1 MDKLNHWIFNYNKKR
16 QPERKVVFPN
26 YSKVRSV
33 VLVYEQGVDDKGISL
48 LAKRLEKDG
57 IMVEVVG
64 YQPKED
70 FNYFGRVKAE
80 AMTALPSQR
89 FDLLMDLS
97 THYYFGTQYILMA
110 IDATFKAGLRFVDV
124 AEKDQQG
131 ILDMMVSLPGSAQPE
146 EQIIQGLGTALV
158 TPFTETGKVDETA
171 LHRLLDRQLAAK
183 VDFLVV
189 LGTTGEAATM
199 TAREQAFVRKTIVEH
214 VAGRVPLVLGVGGNC
229 TQEVVE
235 RLGMLST
242 ELKRDYAAILSVCP
256 YYNKP
261 QQEGLYRHFAA
272 IAEASAVPVI
282 LYNVPGRTGVN
293 MLPET
298 VFRLAASY
306 PHKIIGVKEASGKQE
321 QIEAIIRGTR
331 GSEFVVLSGDD
342 GLAAPLMLNG
352 AQGLISVLSN
362 ALPEDTMRLVHQPTL
377 EQQAALDELIK
388 ALFAEG
394 NPTGIKGLLSI
405 QGVTSDHVRL
415 PLIAASAGL
424 KSDLRKLLDNY
435 ENSTIR

>member
-1 MDKLNHWIFNYNKKR
+1 MKQK
-16 QPERKVVFPN
+16 
-26 YSKVRSV
+26 
-33 VLVYEQGVDDKGISL
+33 
-48 LAKRLEKDG
+48 
-57 IMVEVVG
+57 
-64 YQPKED
+64 
-70 FNYFGRVKAE
+70 
-80 AMTALPSQR
+80 
-89 FDLLMDLS
+89 
-97 THYYFGTQYILMA
+97 
-110 IDATFKAGLRFVDV
+110 
-124 AEKDQQG
+124 
-131 ILDMMVSLPGSAQPE
+131 
-146 EQIIQGLGTALV
+146 IQGLGTALV

-235 RLGMLST
+235 RLGVLST

-298 VFRLAASY
+298 VFRLAAGY

-415 PLIAASAGL
+415 PLVAASAGL

>member
-1 MDKLNHWIFNYNKKR
+1 M
-16 QPERKVVFPN
+16 
-26 YSKVRSV
+26 SK
-33 VLVYEQGVDDKGISL
+33 
-48 LAKRLEKDG
+48 
-57 IMVEVVG
+57 
-64 YQPKED
+64 
-70 FNYFGRVKAE
+70 
-80 AMTALPSQR
+80 
-89 FDLLMDLS
+89 
-97 THYYFGTQYILMA
+97 
-110 IDATFKAGLRFVDV
+110 
-124 AEKDQQG
+124 
-131 ILDMMVSLPGSAQPE
+131 
-146 EQIIQGLGTALV
+146 QIIQGLGTALV

-235 RLGMLST
+235 RLGVLST

-377 EQQAALDELIK
+377 EQQAALDKLIK

-415 PLIAASAGL
+415 PLVAASAGL

>member
-1 MDKLNHWIFNYNKKR
+1 M
-16 QPERKVVFPN
+16 VF
-26 YSKVRSV
+26 S
-33 VLVYEQGVDDKGISL
+33 
-48 LAKRLEKDG
+48 
-57 IMVEVVG
+57 
-64 YQPKED
+64 
-70 FNYFGRVKAE
+70 
-80 AMTALPSQR
+80 
-89 FDLLMDLS
+89 
-97 THYYFGTQYILMA
+97 
-110 IDATFKAGLRFVDV
+110 
-124 AEKDQQG
+124 
-131 ILDMMVSLPGSAQPE
+131 
-146 EQIIQGLGTALV
+146 
-158 TPFTETGKVDETA
+158 
-171 LHRLLDRQLAAK
+171 

-199 TAREQAFVRKTIVEH
+199 TAREQAFVRKTIVKH

-235 RLGMLST
+235 RLGVLST

-261 QQEGLYRHFAA
+261 QQEGLYRHFVA

-377 EQQAALDELIK
+377 EQQAALGELIK

>member
-1 MDKLNHWIFNYNKKR
+1 M
-16 QPERKVVFPN
+16 
-26 YSKVRSV
+26 SK
-33 VLVYEQGVDDKGISL
+33 
-48 LAKRLEKDG
+48 
-57 IMVEVVG
+57 
-64 YQPKED
+64 
-70 FNYFGRVKAE
+70 
-80 AMTALPSQR
+80 
-89 FDLLMDLS
+89 
-97 THYYFGTQYILMA
+97 
-110 IDATFKAGLRFVDV
+110 
-124 AEKDQQG
+124 
-131 ILDMMVSLPGSAQPE
+131 
-146 EQIIQGLGTALV
+146 QIIQGLGTALV

-235 RLGMLST
+235 RLGVLST

-298 VFRLAASY
+298 VFRLAAGY

-415 PLIAASAGL
+415 PLVVASAGL

>member
-1 MDKLNHWIFNYNKKR
+1 M
-16 QPERKVVFPN
+16 
-26 YSKVRSV
+26 SK
-33 VLVYEQGVDDKGISL
+33 
-48 LAKRLEKDG
+48 
-57 IMVEVVG
+57 
-64 YQPKED
+64 
-70 FNYFGRVKAE
+70 
-80 AMTALPSQR
+80 
-89 FDLLMDLS
+89 
-97 THYYFGTQYILMA
+97 
-110 IDATFKAGLRFVDV
+110 
-124 AEKDQQG
+124 
-131 ILDMMVSLPGSAQPE
+131 
-146 EQIIQGLGTALV
+146 QIIQGLGTALV

-189 LGTTGEAATM
+189 LGTTGEAGTM
-199 TAREQAFVRKTIVEH
+199 TPREQAFVRKTIVEH

-235 RLGMLST
+235 RLGVLST

-293 MLPET
+293 MQPET

-415 PLIAASAGL
+415 PLVAASAGL

>member
-1 MDKLNHWIFNYNKKR
+1 M
-16 QPERKVVFPN
+16 
-26 YSKVRSV
+26 SK
-33 VLVYEQGVDDKGISL
+33 
-48 LAKRLEKDG
+48 
-57 IMVEVVG
+57 
-64 YQPKED
+64 
-70 FNYFGRVKAE
+70 
-80 AMTALPSQR
+80 
-89 FDLLMDLS
+89 
-97 THYYFGTQYILMA
+97 
-110 IDATFKAGLRFVDV
+110 
-124 AEKDQQG
+124 
-131 ILDMMVSLPGSAQPE
+131 
-146 EQIIQGLGTALV
+146 QIIQGLGTALV
-158 TPFTETGKVDETA
+158 TPFTATGKVDETA
-171 LHRLLDRQLAAK
+171 LRRLLDRQLAAK
-183 VDFLVV
+183 VDYLVV

-235 RLGMLST
+235 RLGLLST

-377 EQQAALDELIK
+377 EQQAALEELIK

-405 QGVTSDHVRL
+405 QGVTSNHVRL
-415 PLIAASAGL
+415 PLVAASAGL

>member
-1 MDKLNHWIFNYNKKR
+1 M
-16 QPERKVVFPN
+16 
-26 YSKVRSV
+26 SK
-33 VLVYEQGVDDKGISL
+33 
-48 LAKRLEKDG
+48 
-57 IMVEVVG
+57 
-64 YQPKED
+64 
-70 FNYFGRVKAE
+70 
-80 AMTALPSQR
+80 
-89 FDLLMDLS
+89 
-97 THYYFGTQYILMA
+97 
-110 IDATFKAGLRFVDV
+110 
-124 AEKDQQG
+124 
-131 ILDMMVSLPGSAQPE
+131 
-146 EQIIQGLGTALV
+146 QIIQGLGTALV

-199 TAREQAFVRKTIVEH
+199 TPREQAFVRKTIVEH

-235 RLGMLST
+235 RLGVLST

-321 QIEAIIRGTR
+321 QIETIIRGTR

-415 PLIAASAGL
+415 PLVAASAGL

>member
-1 MDKLNHWIFNYNKKR
+1 M
-16 QPERKVVFPN
+16 
-26 YSKVRSV
+26 SK
-33 VLVYEQGVDDKGISL
+33 
-48 LAKRLEKDG
+48 
-57 IMVEVVG
+57 
-64 YQPKED
+64 
-70 FNYFGRVKAE
+70 
-80 AMTALPSQR
+80 
-89 FDLLMDLS
+89 
-97 THYYFGTQYILMA
+97 
-110 IDATFKAGLRFVDV
+110 
-124 AEKDQQG
+124 
-131 ILDMMVSLPGSAQPE
+131 
-146 EQIIQGLGTALV
+146 QIIQGLGTALV

-183 VDFLVV
+183 VDYLVV

-235 RLGMLST
+235 RLGLLST

-272 IAEASAVPVI
+272 IAEASPVPVI

-394 NPTGIKGLLSI
+394 NPTGIKSLLSI
-405 QGVTSDHVRL
+405 QGVMSDHVRL
-415 PLIAASAGL
+415 PLVAASAGL

>member
-1 MDKLNHWIFNYNKKR
+1 M
-16 QPERKVVFPN
+16 
-26 YSKVRSV
+26 SK
-33 VLVYEQGVDDKGISL
+33 
-48 LAKRLEKDG
+48 
-57 IMVEVVG
+57 
-64 YQPKED
+64 
-70 FNYFGRVKAE
+70 
-80 AMTALPSQR
+80 
-89 FDLLMDLS
+89 
-97 THYYFGTQYILMA
+97 
-110 IDATFKAGLRFVDV
+110 
-124 AEKDQQG
+124 
-131 ILDMMVSLPGSAQPE
+131 
-146 EQIIQGLGTALV
+146 QIIQGLGTALV

-199 TAREQAFVRKTIVEH
+199 TPREQAFVRKTIVEH

-235 RLGMLST
+235 RLGMLNT

-298 VFRLAASY
+298 VFRLAAGY

-377 EQQAALDELIK
+377 AQQAALDELIK

-415 PLIAASAGL
+415 PLVAASAGL

>member
-1 MDKLNHWIFNYNKKR
+1 M
-16 QPERKVVFPN
+16 
-26 YSKVRSV
+26 SK
-33 VLVYEQGVDDKGISL
+33 
-48 LAKRLEKDG
+48 
-57 IMVEVVG
+57 
-64 YQPKED
+64 
-70 FNYFGRVKAE
+70 
-80 AMTALPSQR
+80 
-89 FDLLMDLS
+89 
-97 THYYFGTQYILMA
+97 
-110 IDATFKAGLRFVDV
+110 
-124 AEKDQQG
+124 
-131 ILDMMVSLPGSAQPE
+131 
-146 EQIIQGLGTALV
+146 QIIQGLGTALV

-229 TQEVVE
+229 TQAVVE

-298 VFRLAASY
+298 VFRLAAGY

-394 NPTGIKGLLSI
+394 NPPGIKGLLSI

-415 PLIAASAGL
+415 PLVAASAGL
-424 KSDLRKLLDNY
+424 MSDLRKLLDNY

>member
-1 MDKLNHWIFNYNKKR
+1 M
-16 QPERKVVFPN
+16 
-26 YSKVRSV
+26 SK
-33 VLVYEQGVDDKGISL
+33 
-48 LAKRLEKDG
+48 
-57 IMVEVVG
+57 
-64 YQPKED
+64 
-70 FNYFGRVKAE
+70 
-80 AMTALPSQR
+80 
-89 FDLLMDLS
+89 
-97 THYYFGTQYILMA
+97 
-110 IDATFKAGLRFVDV
+110 
-124 AEKDQQG
+124 
-131 ILDMMVSLPGSAQPE
+131 
-146 EQIIQGLGTALV
+146 QIIQGLGTALV
-158 TPFTETGKVDETA
+158 TPFTETGKVDEAA

-199 TAREQAFVRKTIVEH
+199 TPREQAFVRKTIVEH

-235 RLGMLST
+235 RLGLLST

-321 QIEAIIRGTR
+321 QIETIIRGTR

-405 QGVTSDHVRL
+405 QGLMSDHVRL
-415 PLIAASAGL
+415 PLVAASAGL

>member
-1 MDKLNHWIFNYNKKR
+1 M
-16 QPERKVVFPN
+16 
-26 YSKVRSV
+26 SK
-33 VLVYEQGVDDKGISL
+33 
-48 LAKRLEKDG
+48 
-57 IMVEVVG
+57 
-64 YQPKED
+64 
-70 FNYFGRVKAE
+70 
-80 AMTALPSQR
+80 
-89 FDLLMDLS
+89 
-97 THYYFGTQYILMA
+97 
-110 IDATFKAGLRFVDV
+110 
-124 AEKDQQG
+124 
-131 ILDMMVSLPGSAQPE
+131 
-146 EQIIQGLGTALV
+146 QIIQGLGTALV
-158 TPFTETGKVDETA
+158 TPFTETGKVDEAA

-235 RLGMLST
+235 RLGLLST

-321 QIEAIIRGTR
+321 QIETIIRGTR

-415 PLIAASAGL
+415 PLVAASAGL

>member
-1 MDKLNHWIFNYNKKR
+1 M
-16 QPERKVVFPN
+16 
-26 YSKVRSV
+26 SK
-33 VLVYEQGVDDKGISL
+33 
-48 LAKRLEKDG
+48 
-57 IMVEVVG
+57 
-64 YQPKED
+64 
-70 FNYFGRVKAE
+70 
-80 AMTALPSQR
+80 
-89 FDLLMDLS
+89 
-97 THYYFGTQYILMA
+97 
-110 IDATFKAGLRFVDV
+110 
-124 AEKDQQG
+124 
-131 ILDMMVSLPGSAQPE
+131 
-146 EQIIQGLGTALV
+146 QIIQGLGTALV

-235 RLGMLST
+235 RLGVLST

-298 VFRLAASY
+298 VFRLAAGY

-388 ALFAEG
+388 ARFAEG
-394 NPTGIKGLLSI
+394 NTTGRKGLLSI

-415 PLIAASAGL
+415 PLVAASAGL

>member
-1 MDKLNHWIFNYNKKR
+1 MKQK
-16 QPERKVVFPN
+16 
-26 YSKVRSV
+26 
-33 VLVYEQGVDDKGISL
+33 
-48 LAKRLEKDG
+48 
-57 IMVEVVG
+57 
-64 YQPKED
+64 
-70 FNYFGRVKAE
+70 
-80 AMTALPSQR
+80 
-89 FDLLMDLS
+89 
-97 THYYFGTQYILMA
+97 
-110 IDATFKAGLRFVDV
+110 
-124 AEKDQQG
+124 
-131 ILDMMVSLPGSAQPE
+131 
-146 EQIIQGLGTALV
+146 IQGLGTALV

-235 RLGMLST
+235 RLGMLNT

-298 VFRLAASY
+298 VFRLAAGY

-405 QGVTSDHVRL
+405 QGVTSDQVRL
-415 PLIAASAGL
+415 PLVAASAGL

>member
-1 MDKLNHWIFNYNKKR
+1 M
-16 QPERKVVFPN
+16 
-26 YSKVRSV
+26 SK
-33 VLVYEQGVDDKGISL
+33 
-48 LAKRLEKDG
+48 
-57 IMVEVVG
+57 
-64 YQPKED
+64 
-70 FNYFGRVKAE
+70 
-80 AMTALPSQR
+80 
-89 FDLLMDLS
+89 
-97 THYYFGTQYILMA
+97 
-110 IDATFKAGLRFVDV
+110 
-124 AEKDQQG
+124 
-131 ILDMMVSLPGSAQPE
+131 
-146 EQIIQGLGTALV
+146 QIIQGLGTALV

-199 TAREQAFVRKTIVEH
+199 TPREQAFVRKTIVEH

-235 RLGMLST
+235 RLGLLST

-415 PLIAASAGL
+415 PLVAASAGL

>member
-1 MDKLNHWIFNYNKKR
+1 M
-16 QPERKVVFPN
+16 
-26 YSKVRSV
+26 SK
-33 VLVYEQGVDDKGISL
+33 
-48 LAKRLEKDG
+48 
-57 IMVEVVG
+57 
-64 YQPKED
+64 
-70 FNYFGRVKAE
+70 
-80 AMTALPSQR
+80 
-89 FDLLMDLS
+89 
-97 THYYFGTQYILMA
+97 
-110 IDATFKAGLRFVDV
+110 
-124 AEKDQQG
+124 
-131 ILDMMVSLPGSAQPE
+131 
-146 EQIIQGLGTALV
+146 QIIQGLGTALV

-235 RLGMLST
+235 RLGLLST

-272 IAEASAVPVI
+272 IAEESAVPVI

-405 QGVTSDHVRL
+405 QGVMSDHVRL
-415 PLIAASAGL
+415 PLVAASAGL
-424 KSDLRKLLDNY
+424 KSNLRKLLDNY

>member
-1 MDKLNHWIFNYNKKR
+1 M
-16 QPERKVVFPN
+16 
-26 YSKVRSV
+26 SK
-33 VLVYEQGVDDKGISL
+33 
-48 LAKRLEKDG
+48 
-57 IMVEVVG
+57 
-64 YQPKED
+64 
-70 FNYFGRVKAE
+70 
-80 AMTALPSQR
+80 
-89 FDLLMDLS
+89 
-97 THYYFGTQYILMA
+97 
-110 IDATFKAGLRFVDV
+110 
-124 AEKDQQG
+124 
-131 ILDMMVSLPGSAQPE
+131 
-146 EQIIQGLGTALV
+146 QIIQGLGTALV
-158 TPFTETGKVDETA
+158 TPFTATGKVDETA

-183 VDFLVV
+183 VDYLVV

-235 RLGMLST
+235 RLGLLST

-362 ALPEDTMRLVHQPTL
+362 ALPEETMRLVHQPTL

-405 QGVTSDHVRL
+405 QGVMSDHVRL
-415 PLIAASAGL
+415 PLVAASAGL

>member
-1 MDKLNHWIFNYNKKR
+1 M
-16 QPERKVVFPN
+16 
-26 YSKVRSV
+26 SK
-33 VLVYEQGVDDKGISL
+33 
-48 LAKRLEKDG
+48 
-57 IMVEVVG
+57 
-64 YQPKED
+64 
-70 FNYFGRVKAE
+70 
-80 AMTALPSQR
+80 
-89 FDLLMDLS
+89 
-97 THYYFGTQYILMA
+97 H
-110 IDATFKAGLRFVDV
+110 
-124 AEKDQQG
+124 
-131 ILDMMVSLPGSAQPE
+131 
-146 EQIIQGLGTALV
+146 IIQGLGTALV

-183 VDFLVV
+183 VDYLVV

-235 RLGMLST
+235 RLGLLST

-377 EQQAALDELIK
+377 EQQAALEELIK

-405 QGVTSDHVRL
+405 QGVMSDHVRL
-415 PLIAASAGL
+415 PLVAASAGL